1 MINMKNIYR
10 KIIMMM
16 VVLALLV
23 VMSAPTAMAVSG
35 KLWLE
40 PVPAGTYVNS
50 SEDAWLEDSWVTTDT
65 SFDLQIHNHN
75 ADDIYSLYLLV
86 AVDRVPTDNVTVS
99 VNGSVVSTYDGVITT
114 NNNALVPETD
124 PDYEYPGHGVYKYGS
139 DTHFEVVAVTI
150 PDDGILGKGENMS
163 VPIEITPLVSTVK
176 VHFDA
181 VGANATNKAIAFAPP
196 SHDVTYAIPEFAT
209 IAIPAIAIL
218 GLFAF
223 YRRKQKK

>member
-1 MINMKNIYR
+1 
-10 KIIMMM
+10 MM

-23 VMSAPTAMAVSG
+23 VMSAPTAMALSG

-75 ADDIYSLYLLV
+75 ADDIYKLYMLV
-86 AVDRVPTDNVTVS
+86 AVDREPTDNVTVS
-99 VNGSVVSTYDGVITT
+99 VDGSVVSSYEGFITP
-114 NNNALVPETD
+114 NNNALVPETE
-124 PDYEYPGHGVYKYGS
+124 PDYEYPGHGVYKDGS
-139 DTHFEVVAVTI
+139 GTHFEVVAVTI
-150 PDDGILGKGENMS
+150 PGDGILKEDETMS
-163 VPIEITPLVSTVK
+163 VPIEITPLVSAVK

-181 VGANATNKAIAFAPP
+181 VGADNNGTAIAFVPN
-196 SHDVTYAIPEFAT
+196 SHDVTYQIPEFAT
-209 IAIPAIAIL
+209 IAIPAIALL
-218 GLFAF
+218 GLFTF